1 MPDTRKHRGP
11 HPEDERLFASETLS
25 SLRAA
30 TNDLCWLLD
39 RGYAATS
46 ALKLVGDRYE
56 LRQRQRIAVGRCA
69 CSREAAESR
78 ERRRIDPQSLSGEEL
93 WLDGYNILTTL
104 EAALAGGVVLV
115 ARDGCYRDMASMH
128 GSYRKVAET
137 CPALW
142 LIGEFTAEWQIRSL
156 RWFLDSPVSNSGRL
170 KKMMLD
176 AAAEAG
182 WNWNVELA
190 RNPDLILAE
199 TAQIVVSA
207 DSAVLD
213 RCGPWLNL
221 ARIVVSKRVPKANLV
236 DLSGGGSTSEES

>member
-1 MPDTRKHRGP
+1 MI
-11 HPEDERLFASETLS
+11 
-25 SLRAA
+25 
-30 TNDLCWLLD
+30 CWLLD
-39 RGYAATS
+39 RGYVAPS

-56 LRQRQRIAVGRCA
+56 LRQRQRIAIGRCA
-69 CSREAAESR
+69 CSRTAAENR
-78 ERRRIDPQSLSGEEL
+78 ERRRIGPESLSGKEL

-137 CPALW
+137 LPALR
-142 LIGEFTAEWQIRSL
+142 LVGELTAEWKVQSL

-170 KKMMLD
+170 KRFIRD
-176 AAAEAG
+176 VAAEAG

-199 TAQIVVSA
+199 TAQTVVSA

-221 ARIVVSKRVPKANLV
+221 ARIIVSERVPKANLV
-236 DLSGGGSTSEES
+236 DLSGGGSTSEEI